1 MKASILLATVCALA
15 LALGAASAEAQVA
28 QTQADQ
34 TQATP
39 AQTVQPQTA
48 QSQTA
53 QSQAVANPN
62 NTSPYGQAM
71 GDNQVSAHLLVEQ
84 LEARL
89 GNGGADLRWET
100 QGWVGTDE
108 WKLWVRDEGE
118 RLSEGRVE
126 DGQLEA
132 FIAKPISTY
141 WNVLVGGRY
150 DLDSGPGRGWAAVG
164 IEGLA
169 PRFFNVSATAYA
181 GPQGLAG
188 KIEVY
193 YDQLITNRLILEPQ
207 AEFDLYS
214 QNDPARKVGAGLSDI
229 DAGIRLRYE
238 ITRKIAPYIGVA
250 WQPVFG
256 RTADYAHAAG
266 EDTGPAVRFA
276 IGITSWF

>member
-1 MKASILLATVCALA
+1 VKASTFLATACALS
-15 LALGAASAEAQVA
+15 AASAAAQVA
-28 QTQADQ
+28 
-34 TQATP
+34 
-39 AQTVQPQTA
+39 QPQTA

-53 QSQAVANPN
+53 ESQAVANPN

-71 GDNQVSAHLLVEQ
+71 GDNPVLAHLVIDQ
-84 LEARL
+84 LEARV

-100 QGWVGTDE
+100 EGWVGTDE
-108 WKLWVRDEGE
+108 WKFWVRDEGE

-132 FIAKPISTY
+132 FIAKPVSTY

-164 IEGLA
+164 VEGLA

-181 GPQGLAG
+181 GPSGLAG
-188 KIEVY
+188 KLEAY
-193 YDQLITNRLILEPQ
+193 YDQLLTNRLILQPE
-207 AEFDLYS
+207 AEADFYS

-256 RTADYAHAAG
+256 RTADYARAAG
-266 EDTGPAVRFA
+266 EETGPAVRFA
-276 IGITSWF
+276 VGITSWF